1 LVIMAKLPV
10 AGSVKTRLAREIGT
24 VRATWFYRHA
34 AAAVIARMARSRIWE
49 TVLAITPDSSVAHPT
64 WPRGLTRMGQ
74 GRGDL
79 GRRMQRAI
87 RLQPPGP
94 VVIIGTDV
102 PGIRPSDVAAAFKS
116 LGSHDAVF
124 GPASDGG
131 YWLVGLRRRPRE
143 IAMFKDVRWSSPH
156 ALQDTLRNLR
166 CYRIGFVAEKS
177 DVDDAA
183 DLRRVTT
190 CFGRRVL
197 PALADELTSPKN
209 L

>member
-1 LVIMAKLPV
+1 MA
-10 AGSVKTRLAREIGT
+10 
-24 VRATWFYRHA
+24 
-34 AAAVIARMARSRIWE
+34 
-49 TVLAITPDSSVAHPT
+49 
-64 WPRGLTRMGQ
+64 Q
-74 GRGDL
+74 GEGDL
-79 GRRMQRAI
+79 GQRMQRAI

-102 PGIRPSDVAAAFKS
+102 PGIRRSDIAAAFKS

-131 YWLVGLRRRPRE
+131 YWLVGQKRRPRE
-143 IAMFKDVRWSSPH
+143 IAMFKDVRWSSSD

-166 CYRIGFVAEKS
+166 RYRIGIVAEKR

-190 CFGRRVL
+190 WLGRRVL
-197 PALADELTSPKN
+197 PALADELASPKN

>member
-1 LVIMAKLPV
+1 
-10 AGSVKTRLAREIGT
+10 
-24 VRATWFYRHA
+24 
-34 AAAVIARMARSRIWE
+34 
-49 TVLAITPDSSVAHPT
+49 
-64 WPRGLTRMGQ
+64 
-74 GRGDL
+74 
-79 GRRMQRAI
+79 MQRAI

-102 PGIRPSDVAAAFKS
+102 PGIRRSDIASAFKS

-143 IAMFKDVRWSSPH
+143 IAMFKDVRWSSAH

-177 DVDDAA
+177 DVDAAA
-183 DLRRVTT
+183 DLPRVSAWH
-190 CFGRRVL
+190 GRRVL
-197 PALADELTSPKN
+197 PITC
-209 L
+209 